1 MRAVIVLS
9 LASAAILASPLVISQ
24 GNAPVPTPA
33 AGTAA
38 GNAGGAA
45 AGADVGAAGG
55 AAFAAPIGV
64 SVAAAAVAAAAARA
78 ASGNS
83 HATPN
88 HKAQKA
94 CGNPGKGNPPF
105 CP

>member
-1 MRAVIVLS
+1 MRAVILVS
-9 LASAAILASPLVISQ
+9 LASAAVLASPLVISQ

-33 AGTAA
+33 ASTAA

-55 AAFAAPIGV
+55 AAFAAPVGI

-78 ASGNS
+78 ASGNT

-88 HKAQKA
+88 HHAQKA
-94 CGNPGKGNPPF
+94 CNNPGKGTPKF
-105 CP
+105 C